1 MRIYGARAI
10 VLSLMSAAVLA
21 TAGDTGAGQA
31 PAPTPAA
38 CLPAGGLQ
46 VADTI
51 RRALDD
57 GSEVTE
63 PLGPGAYRVT
73 RCDDENHPRVTMTVL
88 PLSDPDRGSV
98 GVPAIVVRRGVIR
111 SFDYGDV
118 AEPTW
123 VAEWR
128 RARATVLASVI
139 RATPGSPRRDPNFR
153 GRRATATAAASS
165 ACDDGGHE
173 QNPGRWPDGRYSWKW
188 NASSFGG
195 NAATRDALQQGH
207 EAWNKTLTDCS
218 GIKDDTAMAAKYDG
232 STSRHAGEA
241 DGVNV
246 VDRGKLTEDGCEG
259 AIACTWT
266 WWNSDSSYVETDT
279 RFSSAVDWSNSGKT
293 GYDYR
298 GVATHE
304 FGHAIGLADLE
315 DSPNLTMAFATGTRN
330 TAQRTL
336 GRGDVLGL
344 RSLYGG

>member
-1 MRIYGARAI
+1 MRIYGARVI
-10 VLSLMSAAVLA
+10 VLSLTSATVLA
-21 TAGDTGAGQA
+21 TAGDAGADQA
-31 PAPTPAA
+31 TARAA
-38 CLPAGGLQ
+38 CLPAGGLR

-51 RRALDD
+51 RRALHD

-73 RCDDENHPRVTMTVL
+73 RCDDGNRPRVTMTVL
-88 PLSDPDRGSV
+88 PVSDPDRGSV
-98 GVPAIVVRRGVIR
+98 GVPAIIVRRGVIR
-111 SFDYGDV
+111 SFDYGNV
-118 AEPTW
+118 SEPTW
-123 VAEWR
+123 VARWR
-128 RARATVLASVI
+128 RARAAVLASVI

-153 GRRATATAAASS
+153 GRRATATAAAST
-165 ACDDGGHE
+165 ACNDGGHA

-195 NAATRDALQQGH
+195 NADTRHALQQGH

-218 GIKDDTAMAAKYDG
+218 GINDDTAMAAKYDG
-232 STSRHAGEA
+232 STSRHAGEQ

-246 VDRGKLTEDGCEG
+246 VDRGTLSEDGCEG

-266 WWNSDSSYVETDT
+266 WWNDSTYLETDT
-279 RFSSAVDWSNSGKT
+279 RFSSEVDWSNSGKT

-304 FGHAIGLADLE
+304 FGHAIGLADLH
-315 DSPNLTMAFATGTRN
+315 DSPNLTMTFATGARN